1 MITRR
6 AALIAPAALLAAAA
20 DRPDAGPMPL
30 SRAMAIAEA
39 RYRGRAVDGSLER
52 GRRGEPTLVYH
63 IVLRTEAGAILRIRL
78 DAETGDFLEVT
89 GRGQIE
95 ALR

>member
-1 MITRR
+1 MIARR
-6 AALIAPAALLAAAA
+6 IVLALPAALLVAAA
-20 DRPDAGPMPL
+20 DRPGSRPISVA
-30 SRAMAIAEA
+30 RAMEIAEA
-39 RYRGRAVDGSLER
+39 RYRGRAVDASLER
-52 GRRGEPTLVYH
+52 GRRHEPSFVYH

-78 DAETGDFLEVT
+78 DAETGAFLEVS